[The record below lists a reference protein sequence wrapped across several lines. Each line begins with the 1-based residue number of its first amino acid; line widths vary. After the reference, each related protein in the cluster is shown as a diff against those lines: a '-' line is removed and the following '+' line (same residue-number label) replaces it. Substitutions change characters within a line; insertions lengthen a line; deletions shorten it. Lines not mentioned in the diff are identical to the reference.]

1 LICPTTIS
9 NIKNMNEHE
18 FAEYLDEALL
28 WASEEDGMIIG
39 SSSFEDVGMLT
50 HNEGLVVRMKDGS
63 EFQITVVK
71 SK

>member
-1 LICPTTIS
+1 MT
-9 NIKNMNEHE
+9 EHE
-18 FAEYLDEALL
+18 FVEYLDEALS

-39 SSSFEDVGMLT
+39 SASFDCVGMLT
-50 HNEGLVVRMKDGS
+50 HNEGMVVRMKDGT

>member
-1 LICPTTIS
+1 
-9 NIKNMNEHE
+9 MNEQE
-18 FAEYLDEALL
+18 FVEYLDEALL

-39 SSSFEDVGMLT
+39 TGTFDSVGMMT
-50 HNEGLVVRMKDGS
+50 SNEGLVVRMKDGS

>member
-1 LICPTTIS
+1 
-9 NIKNMNEHE
+9 MNEQE
-18 FAEYLDEALL
+18 FAEYLDEALA

-39 SSSFEDVGMLT
+39 TGSFESVGMMT
-50 HNEGLVVRMKDGS
+50 MNEGLVVRMKDGS